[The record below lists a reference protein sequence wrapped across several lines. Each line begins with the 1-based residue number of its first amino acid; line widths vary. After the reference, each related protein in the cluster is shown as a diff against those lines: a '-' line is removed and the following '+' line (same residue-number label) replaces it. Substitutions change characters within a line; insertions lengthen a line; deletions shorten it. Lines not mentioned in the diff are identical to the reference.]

1 MRARVP
7 SLGCAF
13 FGVLLDHKKEQNFSS
28 MISITS
34 KGGVRHLD
42 GAPLRHLD
50 GARRAFIGQIC
61 AIFVLVFRR
70 KKGNGDQ

>member
-1 MRARVP
+1 M
-7 SLGCAF
+7 
-13 FGVLLDHKKEQNFSS
+13 FS
-28 MISITS
+28 IAY

-50 GARRAFIGQIC
+50 GARRALIGQIC
-61 AIFVLVFRR
+61 AIIVLVFGA

>member
-1 MRARVP
+1 
-7 SLGCAF
+7 
-13 FGVLLDHKKEQNFSS
+13 
-28 MISITS
+28 MISISS

-50 GARRAFIGQIC
+50 GARRALIGQIC
-61 AIFVLVFRR
+61 AIFVLVFGV